1 MSTRSE
7 PFCCAWNASAGDG
20 RCGSI
25 ALAWISRSSAVLA
38 VRRRGMSG
46 SLPGVAVIGL
56 WRSGPDAVG
65 QLLVF
70 RNPEQ
75 LAGQRAHPATLCG
88 RKRLLLPGDV
98 ARIAQAASETRRVG
112 QRPDVRPE
120 VPATGRKAAG
130 DGVGEVMQRGV

>member
-38 VRRRGMSG
+38 VRRQSMSA
-46 SLPGVAVIGL
+46 SLPGVAVVGC

-65 QLLVF
+65 QLLVS
-70 RNPEQ
+70 RDLEQ
-75 LAGQRAHPATLCG
+75 LAGQRPHPAALCG
-88 RKRLLLPGDV
+88 RERLLVPGDV
-98 ARIAQAASETRRVG
+98 ARIGQAAAETCRVG
-112 QRPDVRPE
+112 RRPDVRPE

-130 DGVGEVMQRGV
+130 DGVGE